1 MIDKNNRNKINLNER
16 TLKTV
21 RKYLGGENGTRRF
34 KQFNDN
40 HNNCVASS
48 QRGNNNEYTLDVAC
62 VEYIDGE
69 YINPT
74 NIIWL
79 TYRNEL

>member
-62 VEYIDGE
+62 VEYR
-69 YINPT
+69 
-74 NIIWL
+74 W
-79 TYRNEL
+79 